1 VTHPNKA
8 HQKRQAE
15 ALRAMHRAPPLLLL
29 PNAWDA
35 MSARL
40 FEAAGF
46 KAIATT
52 SGGVAWALGHADG
65 QHAPWHEVVA
75 ATERIVR
82 TVRVPVTADIEAG
95 YGDTPDQVANSIKD
109 IIGAGAVGLNLEDG
123 TSDPKLPV
131 RTLEDAVDRIRAA
144 REAARS
150 ADVPIVINARIDLY
164 LKHVGDDDSRFA
176 DTVRRAKAYMAAG
189 ADCIFPFGLGDL
201 KVVGDLIA
209 AVKVPINIVGR
220 AGVPNVK
227 ELERIGVARVSTASG
242 PSMAVMSLTQQIAQE
257 LHGKGEFD
265 MLRST
270 LTRPQVQQ
278 LFAPR
283 PDQA

>member
-1 VTHPNKA
+1 VIHPNKA
-8 HQKRQAE
+8 EQKRRAE
-15 ALRAMHRAPPLLLL
+15 AFRAMHRTPPLLLL

-35 MSARL
+35 MSARI
-40 FEAAGF
+40 FEDAGF

-52 SGGVAWALGHADG
+52 SGGLAWALGHADG
-65 QHAPWHEVVA
+65 EHTPWHDVVV

-95 YGDTPDQVANSIKD
+95 YGATPDAVAKSVAD
-109 IIGAGAVGLNLEDG
+109 IIRAGAIGINLEDS
-123 TSDPKLPV
+123 TPDPKLPV

-144 REAARS
+144 REAARE
-150 ADVPIVINARIDLY
+150 ADVPIVINARVDLY

-176 DTVRRAKAYMAAG
+176 DTVRRGKAYMAAG

-201 KVVGDLIA
+201 KILGELIA
-209 AVKVPINIVGR
+209 ALKVPINIVGR
-220 AGVPNVK
+220 AGMPNVK
-227 ELERIGVARVSTASG
+227 ELERIGIARVSTASG

-257 LHGKGEFD
+257 LHGKGEFA
-265 MLRST
+265 MLKST

-278 LFAPR
+278 LFAAR
-283 PDQA
+283 PD